1 MDDAAVPEI
10 CYPLTKI
17 VRPEQRMKGTDA
29 MRTGLLLITLPLI
42 AVVSLCGCAPTMDI
56 TVTQPRPESPPATGT
71 PSAGAACVDI
81 TPPPGM
87 PMGGYSLL
95 ANRGRGFRTRL
106 KARVVYLNDGKGR
119 SVALVQTDLTA
130 ASLLLHHKGVE
141 AVAQQTGLRPGDI
154 AITASHSHSAPANF
168 FENDFYN
175 KHMSSG
181 EWLEVRFLEFAA
193 QRIAGGILQAH
204 STRRPARIATGRRD
218 IYGYNRNRSIEAYL
232 LNENAGDISAKDPD
246 AVFKAVNPALYMV
259 RVDVRDDGGRY
270 KPLAAF
276 SSFSVHATAIT
287 PPVQVYNA
295 DVFAYPQK
303 DLEWEIRRRYE
314 TPWPVVHALTAGTQG
329 DMAPAVPDRGDSI
342 FGHFPVNWKE
352 AKELGRGIGR
362 EAIALFEELGDK
374 LTDRIAVN
382 SAVRE
387 LNIREHNVVEDIEL
401 CRDAVIG
408 NSLVG
413 GAYERRAPWVAAIP
427 WLHGGN
433 PMARRWFFK
442 DGCQGNKRHLFFPF
456 LQGLLEPKDS
466 FPNTVMFQLI
476 IINNTVILPMPFEV
490 TAESGRRMA
499 EQVKSRFEQAGDG
512 AIRHVWVAGNA
523 NGYFGYTTTPEEYSH
538 QNYEGGH
545 TLYGRGS
552 TPYLAAQLGLLAR
565 DFKANGEVQELKAE
579 WKYTAKVNTF
589 YPEARTAS
597 GRRRE
602 LAGATGVKARKE
614 YEEDY
619 IAFRWQDVGPSQI
632 NFHEPLCRVEVEVNG
647 RWTAMFNNGEPID
660 DDGYDLEVRYLRDLD
675 EGMAEYEVRWYNPV
689 PGGTYRF
696 VIEPRGEQPV
706 LTGRAFAFNGFGDGS
721 SEKTVLTLAGG
732 G

>member
-1 MDDAAVPEI
+1 
-10 CYPLTKI
+10 
-17 VRPEQRMKGTDA
+17 
-29 MRTGLLLITLPLI
+29 MRTALTVTLLLT
-42 AVVSLCGCAPTMDI
+42 AVFSLCGCAPSVDI
-56 TVTQPRPESPPATGT
+56 TVTQPSPQSPLATGT

-106 KARVVYLNDGKGR
+106 KARLLYLNDGKGR
-119 SVALVQTDLTA
+119 SIVLVQTDLTA
-130 ASLLLHHKGVE
+130 GSLLLHHKVAE
-141 AVAQQTGLRPGDI
+141 AVAQETGLSPGDI

-181 EWLEVRFLEFAA
+181 QWLELRFLEFAA
-193 QRIAGGILQAH
+193 RRIAAGILQAH
-204 STRRPARIATGRRD
+204 RSSRPARIATGRRD
-218 IYGYNRNRSIEAYL
+218 IYGYNRNRSIQAYL
-232 LNENAGDISAKDPD
+232 LNENAPDLNAKDPE

-259 RVDVRDDGGRY
+259 RVDVADDGGSY

-295 DVFAYPQK
+295 DLFAYAQK
-303 DLEWEIRRRYE
+303 DLEWTIQRRYQ
-314 TPWPVVHALTAGTQG
+314 TPWPIVHALTAGTQG

-342 FGHFPVNWKE
+342 FGHLPVNWKE

-362 EAIALFEELGDK
+362 EAIGLFEQLRDK
-374 LTDRIAVN
+374 LTDRITVN

-387 LNIREHNVVEDIEL
+387 LNIRRNNVVDSIEL

-413 GAYERRAPWVAAIP
+413 GAYERRAPWVAAVP

-442 DGCQGNKRHLFFPF
+442 NGCQGSKRHLFFPL
-456 LQGLLEPKDS
+456 LQGLIEPKDS

-476 IINNTVILPMPFEV
+476 IINDTVIMPMPFEV

-499 EQVKSRFEQAGDG
+499 EQVKSRFEQAGDETV
-512 AIRHVWVAGNA
+512 RHVWVAGNA
-523 NGYFGYTTTPEEYSH
+523 NGYFGYTTTPEEYSR

-545 TLYGRGS
+545 TLYGRHS
-552 TPYLAAQLGLLAR
+552 TPYLTAQLALLAR
-565 DFKANGEVQELKAE
+565 DFKASARLQELQPQ

-589 YPEARTAS
+589 YPKARTAL
-597 GRRRE
+597 GRRLVLGQPR
-602 LAGATGVKARKE
+602 GVKARKE
-614 YEEDY
+614 NEEDY
-619 IAFRWQDVGPSQI
+619 IALRWRDVGPDRI
-632 NFHEPLCRVEVEVNG
+632 EFHEPLCRVEVHVDG
-647 RWTAMFNNGEPID
+647 RWTQMFNNGEPIN
-660 DDGYDLEVRYLRDLD
+660 DDGYDVEVRYLRDLD
-675 EGMAEYEVRWYNPV
+675 DGMAEYEVRWYNPL
-689 PGGTYRF
+689 PGRTCRF
-696 VIEPRGEQPV
+696 VIEPRGGQPA
-706 LTGRAFAFNGFGDGS
+706 LTGPEFILNGSVDARG
-721 SEKTVLTLAGG
+721 EEMILTLAPRG
-732 G
+732 